1 MVDLYGLIVLLLAL
15 QIVSYEGF
23 TFTKEKVDC
32 LGYPD
37 NGGEPCPTDTE
48 FKEYKSKEYRIQ
60 GTVNQTIKKF
70 LPKKLKPNFSSPHG
84 IVKRADSIGV
94 FRDLL
99 IILDSSGSLGSRYFE
114 IVKQQIG
121 DLLSLFCPL
130 PDAFSSNSRFGYNR
144 VALIQFSSIV
154 KEEFDFDDNRNIF
167 EIKAAIKSVPY
178 LGGMT
183 CTGDAFYKAIQMFN
197 PSKGMREG
205 TKHEVLILTDG
216 TANCGKPLST
226 VLPALHAKATVFA
239 LTIGSFSA
247 SGNKE
252 LASYVSKPTPDHI
265 FAVENFKNL
274 QKLWNLIKAQIGPL
288 NPCIP
293 FDLFKHK

>member
-1 MVDLYGLIVLLLAL
+1 MVDHYGLIVLLIAL

-23 TFTKEKVDC
+23 TFTREKIDC
-32 LGYPD
+32 LGNPD

-48 FKEYKSKEYRIQ
+48 FKEYRSKQHRTQ
-60 GTVNQTIKKF
+60 ATVNQTIQKF
-70 LPKKLKPNFSSPHG
+70 LPKKLKPSFSSSHG
-84 IVKRADSIGV
+84 IVKRANSIAL

-99 IILDSSGSLGSRYFE
+99 IILDSSGSLGSRNFE

-121 DLLSLFCPL
+121 ELLSLLCPL
-130 PDAFSSNSRFGYNR
+130 PDAFSSNSRFGNNR

-167 EIKAAIKSVPY
+167 EIKEAIKSVPY

-197 PSKGMREG
+197 SSKGMRKG

-216 TANCGKPLST
+216 KANCGKPVST

-239 LTIGSFSA
+239 LTIGSFLA
-247 SGNKE
+247 SGIRE
-252 LASYVSKPTPDHI
+252 LASYVSKPTPGHI
-265 FAVENFKNL
+265 FAVEDFKDV
-274 QKLWNLIKAQIGPL
+274 QKLLNLIKAQIGPL
-288 NPCIP
+288 YPCIP
-293 FDLFKHK
+293 FDL